1 MAHHTSVLIIGA
13 GQAASVLARE
23 LRSLGYAGSITLVG
37 EEAHLPYERPP
48 LSKDVL
54 KASTAADSVFL
65 QKAEFYQE
73 QDITLLLGTAVQ
85 ALDCAARQA
94 TLSNGQVWSFEH
106 AVLATGGAARELAL
120 LPAAQADA
128 LYLRTL
134 DDALALQARLRPGL
148 RALVV
153 GGGFMGLEL
162 ASTASE
168 TGAQV
173 TVIEANTRLLSRNAP
188 APLSQW
194 LLERFQA
201 HGITVRL
208 GHGVRQARFMPHDE
222 HPVQL
227 ELDDGQILNGD
238 LAIVAAGL
246 QANSTLARA
255 SGIAVDELTAGI
267 IVDRQGRTSVAGI
280 YAAGD
285 CATQICPDTA
295 ARRRIESWQN
305 ANEQA
310 RQVAHAIAGQDAP
323 DHPVSWFWTDVLGCN
338 IQMLG
343 QGSPDLDYQVRGVMD
358 SAGEA
363 VKFMLLAFEGR
374 RLRHAIAVNA
384 GADLRALRTLME
396 QDLPVDPAA
405 LLDPATNLRQYVKE
419 AARAAH
425 A

>member
-1 MAHHTSVLIIGA
+1 
-13 GQAASVLARE
+13 
-23 LRSLGYAGSITLVG
+23 
-37 EEAHLPYERPP
+37 
-48 LSKDVL
+48 
-54 KASTAADSVFL
+54 
-65 QKAEFYQE
+65 
-73 QDITLLLGTAVQ
+73 VQ

-208 GHGVRQARFMPHDE
+208 GHGVRQARFMPDDE

-246 QANSTLARA
+246 QANSALARA

-285 CATQICPDTA
+285 CATQICPDTSV
-295 ARRRIESWQN
+295 RTRSESWQN

-323 DHPVSWFWTDVLGCN
+323 AAPVSWFWTDVLGCN

-343 QGSPDLDYQVRGVMD
+343 QGSPDLNYQVRGVMD
-358 SAGEA
+358 SQGDAIS
-363 VKFMLLAFEGR
+363 FMLLAFEGQHV
-374 RLRHAIAVNA
+374 RHAIGVNA
-384 GADLRALRTLME
+384 GADLRALRSVME
-396 QDLPVDPAA
+396 QNLPVDPAIV
-405 LLDPATNLRQYVKE
+405 LDPATK
-419 AARAAH
+419 
-425 A
+425 

>member
-54 KASTAADSVFL
+54 KASAAADSVFL

-208 GHGVRQARFMPHDE
+208 GHGVRQARFMPDDE

-255 SGIAVDELTAGI
+255 SGIAVDDLTAGI

-285 CATQICPDTA
+285 CATQICPGTTA
-295 ARRRIESWQN
+295 RSRIESWQN